1 MNLFEKIQTAVL
13 PIVIAASLGVGIVT
27 MPGCSSD
34 DEGDDVTPCEKTCQ
48 NGGEKN
54 FVDGVCYCVCP
65 SGFTGPNCEI
75 ESDCPPSAE
84 CPIGQF
90 ANPANNCKCEKID

>member
-1 MNLFEKIQTAVL
+1 MRTIKSKLVSALMLI
-13 PIVIAASLGVGIVT
+13 SLCIGTVT
-27 MPGCSSD
+27 FHSCDSDNSD
-34 DEGDDVTPCEKTCQ
+34 DADPCAQLECK
-48 NGGEKN
+48 NGGEKKLY
-54 FVDGVCYCVCP
+54 DDKCLCVCP

-90 ANPANNCKCEKID
+90 ANPANNCKCEPI